1 MPEGCEVTVVPYD
14 TSAVEITELNPD
26 GVMLSNGP
34 GNPEENTYCIEQISK
49 LIGNI
54 PMFGI
59 CLGHQLAALAMGGK
73 TEKLRYGHRG
83 ANQPVRDLAGT
94 RTFITSQNHG
104 YAVIAD
110 SLKGVGTLRY
120 INMNDGSCEGIVIRE
135 KNALPY
141 SFILKLVQ
149 VLMIPNFYLTDL
161 PK

>member
-1 MPEGCEVTVVPYD
+1 M
-14 TSAVEITELNPD
+14 ELCFP
-26 GVMLSNGP
+26 NGP

-120 INMNDGSCEGIVIRE
+120 
-135 KNALPY
+135 
-141 SFILKLVQ
+141 
-149 VLMIPNFYLTDL
+149 TT
-161 PK
+161 